1 MTNRKILYGYQIRH
15 GELAIVPQEAEVVQ
29 RVTALYLDG
38 LSYQR
43 ISDILN
49 SDGFPFS
56 VETPLWN
63 KHKVKRLLENPR
75 YTGED
80 GYPPMVER
88 RAFNTVQSMIRE
100 KTSHYA
106 KTEKRPALRLKAY
119 LRCGSCHGRLLGMGG
134 KGQRRGTLYLRCEGC
149 GMMVT
154 LPDSALLSE
163 VNRQMTEHDAPTEE
177 SYIPSGEVIR
187 LTNAVNRGLEH
198 PDKPEDVVSL
208 ILRGASARYDCCP
221 TLIESEPFNR
231 PAEVDIKRFGQA
243 TRAGLAVSH
252 IAITGNQDITVHF
265 K

>member
-1 MTNRKILYGYQIRH
+1 MTIRKILYGYQIQR
-15 GELAIVPQEAEVVQ
+15 GELAVIPQEAETV
-29 RVTALYLDG
+29 RRITTLYLAG
-38 LSYQR
+38 ASYQK
-43 ISDILN
+43 ISASLN
-49 SDGFPFS
+49 GDGIPFS
-56 VETPLWN
+56 SEVLLWN

-243 TRAGLAVSH
+243 VSH

>member
-1 MTNRKILYGYQIRH
+1 MTNRKILYGYQIQH

-56 VETPLWN
+56 AETPLWN

-75 YTGED
+75 YTGTD
-80 GYPPMVER
+80 GYPPILDSDAF
-88 RAFNTVQSMIRE
+88 RAVQEMIR
-100 KTSHYA
+100 A
-106 KTEKRPALRLKAY
+106 KTEGCVRREKRPALA
-119 LRCGSCHGRLLGMGG
+119 LRE
-134 KGQRRGTLYLRCEGC
+134 YLRCECSGSLCRTAGKNRRTDTLYLKCESC
-149 GMMVT
+149 GKRLV
-154 LPDSALLSE
+154 LPDSFLLSE
-163 VNRQMTEHDAPTEE
+163 VNRQMAEHYAPTEE
-177 SYIPSGEVIR
+177 PYTPSGEVVR
-187 LTNAVNRGLEH
+187 LTNAINRGLEH

-221 TLIESEPFNR
+221 TLTESEPFNR

>member
-1 MTNRKILYGYQIRH
+1 MTNRKILYGYRIKN
-15 GELAIVPQEAEVVQ
+15 GELAIIPQEAETVQ
-29 RVTALYLDG
+29 RIATLYIAG
-38 LSYQR
+38 VSYQG
-43 ISDILN
+43 IAETLN
-49 SDGFPFS
+49 GDGIPFS
-56 VETPLWN
+56 TEAPIWN

-88 RAFNTVQSMIRE
+88 GAFNTVQSMIRE

-106 KTEKRPALRLKAY
+106 NTEKRPALRLKAY

-154 LPDSALLSE
+154 LPDSVLLSE
-163 VNRQMTEHDAPTEE
+163 VNRQMAEHDAPTEE
-177 SYIPSGEVIR
+177 PYTPSGEVVR

-221 TLIESEPFNR
+221 TLTESEPFNR
-231 PAEVDIKRFGQA
+231 PAEVDIKRFSQ
-243 TRAGLAVSH
+243 AVSH
-252 IAITGNQDITVHF
+252 IAITGNEDITVHF